1 MADHAQTIAVSTPEP
16 VLGQKKPVVQIAEVA
31 DEKHAEEQNDA
42 EQEQLTAR
50 QLLCF
55 WDAVTHCAEPEHYV
69 EITKMLEEAVKQEE
83 QDASNGTQPAI
94 PVEEAPVAKKE
105 PKTKVMDEFEREFMS
120 DRYQIAWTKDGKPE
134 RHPAWSSD
142 FCLIVTEE
150 AEQEPYFQVFK
161 SEAESLIIDTTNPKP
176 TSEAYPEFES
186 DPARLVYQ
194 FGRKYALG
202 PSAREEDG
210 TPKIGLYSQV
220 YNFNY
225 AEHRIL
231 GDRLRLKFSDSETVV
246 AGDRKLTLE
255 NGTMLTYGQVNGLGG
270 DFFATNNP
278 ICTGSNFDQQCQYFM
293 DAYNLLGKAETGR
306 KEAST
311 IDSINAK
318 ETQAVRDAIA
328 GQKSTKQAYK
338 DMSNND
344 KGSVSFIPVTKTD
357 ELLTGATM
365 ERDGPSYA
373 RMALLN
379 LDHFGDDAHTAYNA
393 GHTCAMRTAAAGNLE
408 IAYAMN
414 AFADH
419 YLGDCFA
426 SGHIRTPRRKLHA
439 SGEAIDNV
447 CKALNDLYQEVCKG
461 VNAHSKTDAFL
472 TGMKAPA
479 MLSYLSAKILLHTGD
494 IAAIAPDACSKFMH
508 DEDNIRGLTVV
519 NQRGD
524 RWAAFGD
531 TKLFEPENALNVRF
545 MKEALQAS
553 ADEVYQAYV
562 TKHVPTDVNSFAA
575 WRIAPSSVDEAHSH
589 KPLFR
594 SDGWYRTEWTK
605 PWSSDYSD
613 PKSWKPKSFWK
624 PMSFPDDYPNLL
636 RKMSGDDYFKN
647 L

>member
-1 MADHAQTIAVSTPEP
+1 MAELAQPIVVSTTEP
-16 VLGQKKPVVQIAEVA
+16 ILEQKEPAVEVAEVA
-31 DEKHAEEQNDA
+31 DEEKVEEQKDA
-42 EQEQLTAR
+42 EQEPITAR
-50 QLLCF
+50 QILCF
-55 WDAVTHCAEPEHYV
+55 WDAVTHCAEPENYV
-69 EITKMLEEAVKQEE
+69 EITKMLEEAAKQEE
-83 QDASNGTQPAI
+83 KDASNGTEPAI
-94 PVEEAPVAKKE
+94 PVQEAPVANKE
-105 PKTKVMDEFEREFMS
+105 PKSKVLNEFELEFMS
-120 DRYQIAWTKDGKPE
+120 DRYQVAWTKNGKPK
-134 RHPAWSSD
+134 RHSAWPSN

-150 AEQEPYFQVFK
+150 DGQEPYFQVFK
-161 SEAESLIIDTTNPKP
+161 SEAESLVIDTTNPKP
-176 TSEAYPEFES
+176 TSEAYPELYS
-186 DPARLVYQ
+186 NPARLVYQ
-194 FGRKYALG
+194 FGRKYFLG

-210 TPKIGLYSQV
+210 TPKIGFYSEV
-220 YNFNY
+220 SNFNY

-231 GDRLRLKFSDSETVV
+231 GDRLRLKFSDSETRI
-246 AGDRKLTLE
+246 AGDRKLRLE
-255 NGTMLTYGQVNGLGG
+255 NGTTLTYGQVNGLGG

-278 ICTGSNFDQQCQYFM
+278 ICTGSSFDQQCQYFM
-293 DAYNLLGKAETGR
+293 DAYNLLGKAASGL
-306 KEAST
+306 KEASL

-328 GQKSTKQAYK
+328 GGKSTKQAYK
-338 DMSNND
+338 DLSNND
-344 KGSVSFIPVTKTD
+344 KGSVSFMPVTKTD

-379 LDHFGDDAHTAYNA
+379 LDHFGNDAHTAYNA

-426 SGHIRTPRRKLHA
+426 SGHIRTPRSKLHA

-447 CKALNDLYQEVCKG
+447 CKAINDIYEEVCKG
-461 VNAHSKTDAFL
+461 VHAKSKTDAFL
-472 TGMKAPA
+472 TGMKAPFV
-479 MLSYLSAKILLHTGD
+479 LPYLTGKLAYHAGD

-524 RWAAFGD
+524 RWVAYGD
-531 TKLFEPENALNVRF
+531 TKLFEPENAQNVQF

-553 ADEVYQAYV
+553 ADEVYQAYK
-562 TKHVPTDVNSFAA
+562 TKQVPTDVNGFAA
-575 WRIAPSSVDEAHSH
+575 WRIAPSGIDEAHSH

-613 PKSWKPKSFWK
+613 PKSWKPKSFFN
-624 PMSFPDDYPNLL
+624 PLSFPDDYPNLL